1 MSSPVRPTGAAEM
14 LTEPEVAEIL
24 RCSTSKV
31 KRLRLGGKLA
41 YLPGRPVL
49 VSRADLAAYID
60 SMKVGATTPDPG
72 VAAKAAARA
81 KAEAEAAWR
90 SQGNRGPM
98 NPREW
103 AIKKKLTRRSKK
115 V

>member
-1 MSSPVRPTGAAEM
+1 MSHDL

-31 KRLRLGGKLA
+31 KRLRLGGKLV

-49 VSRADLAAYID
+49 VSRADLAAFIE
-60 SMKVGATTPDPG
+60 SMKVGATATAADPTAIEKFTTLSR
-72 VAAKAAARA
+72 AA
-81 KAEAEAAWR
+81 AEAAWR
-90 SQGNRGPM
+90 AQGNRGPI

-103 AIKKKLTRRSKK
+103 ALKKKLTRRSKK